1 MRTLYRFWIVS
12 CYCSDKRKSFSL
24 ILSNNKR
31 IRNVIKVQHRVII
44 AFFSLIIV
52 SCVSGSDTEVSEI
65 LIIVLNIELE
75 IFFRF
80 RYSRMINNKFSEI

>member
-24 ILSNNKR
+24 NLSNNKR

-44 AFFSLIIV
+44 ASFFVDYCKLRLTKI
-52 SCVSGSDTEVSEI
+52 SEI
-65 LIIVLNIELE
+65 LIIVFNIELE